1 MSDTESITGETSEE
15 EVEEEVDELEEEVE
29 QSVGG
34 IQTRMKTVG
43 GTVVTVITRNVK
55 VNIMRKLKNE
65 NPNNHSGGILATHRV
80 PGR

>member
-1 MSDTESITGETSEE
+1 MSATESINRETSEE
-15 EVEEEVDELEEEVE
+15 EVEDEVDELEEAEL
-29 QSVGG
+29 SVGG
-34 IQTRMKTVG
+34 IQTRMQNVG

-55 VNIMRKLKNE
+55 VNIMGKIKNE

>member
-15 EVEEEVDELEEEVE
+15 EVEEEVDELEEEVDL
-29 QSVGG
+29 SVEG

-55 VNIMRKLKNE
+55 VNITRKIKNK
-65 NPNNHSGGILATHRV
+65 ILES
-80 PGR
+80 